1 MTGLTEFWDV
11 SDEVLL
17 LHRGCLR
24 YDRRESWRHAR
35 WQVAP
40 NPWEDIRVLEQ
51 AKVYCGEV
59 YECVLEQAS
68 SLLNRVHG
76 LNEPRSYWRVIVGP
90 WLLHHVHVTYERYCA
105 LRSATSGQ
113 PMLHTRVLPEGM
125 RITPLDTRHF
135 SHLSASSDF
144 FNWRLYSHLL
154 RALKLPNLVME
165 EIVLTPD
172 SLRAVERQ
180 RHDIPRGSRARAL
193 VRKAVLGV
201 TPSLYG
207 VVAPRVLLGK
217 IDMGAVDRLRLLL
230 RLRSFRAATTVL
242 FHRSSSDGVI
252 RDERIRHA
260 FEGLISRDDFM
271 AVLISTLGEYFP
283 YVHLEGFA
291 RVRARVK
298 GIWARPPAVLVSSD
312 WYYDE
317 SFKIVA
323 AESRKKGSW
332 LIGLQHGGGYGTYRV
347 LPQEDLETAIVDRW
361 LSYGW
366 RPAGPGVIQPLA
378 HPRFRSPRRRMF
390 ARRRPR
396 TILFVTTNYPRYP
409 IRLESRECPLG
420 RFDIGLDWRD
430 RFVQRLAPALHSRLL
445 FAFSEA
451 DLEWGQRERLLK
463 LGVPLRVKTIGCK
476 PFLAAAR
483 IAVVEY
489 NGTAALEILSANI
502 PTVLFW
508 NGQYGGLRA
517 DAKPYYD
524 RLRVAGILL
533 DTPEEAAER
542 VSDLYDDPLS
552 WWQQE
557 HVQGAR
563 QAFVDRYARA
573 DINWLAEW
581 VREISGA
588 VWAGERRQA
597 MMADLPGDYRN
608 AEG

>member
-1 MTGLTEFWDV
+1 MFLAMTGLTEFWDV
-11 SDEVLL
+11 HDEVLL

-24 YDRRESWRHAR
+24 YDRRDSWRHAR

-40 NPWEDIRVLEQ
+40 NPWEDVRVLEQ

-59 YECVLEQAS
+59 YECMLEQAS
-68 SLLNRVHG
+68 GLLNRIHG
-76 LNEPRSYWRVIVGP
+76 LNEPTSYWRVIVGP

-105 LRSATSGQ
+105 LRSVAGDQ
-113 PMLHTRVLPEGM
+113 PTLHTRILPEGM
-125 RITPLDTRHF
+125 RITPIDTRHF
-135 SHLSASSDF
+135 LRLATSSDF
-144 FNWRLYSHLL
+144 FNWQLYSHLL

-165 EIVLTPD
+165 ETVLTPD
-172 SLRAVERQ
+172 TLRAVELQ

-207 VVAPRVLLGK
+207 VVAPRVLLGQ

-230 RLRSFRAATTVL
+230 RLRSFHAATTVL
-242 FHRSSSDGVI
+242 LNRSSSDGVV
-252 RDERIRHA
+252 RDEHVRHA
-260 FEGLISRDDFM
+260 FDGLVSRDDFM

-291 RVRARVK
+291 RARARVK

-312 WYYDE
+312 WYNDE

-323 AESRKKGSW
+323 AESRKGGSW

-366 RPAGPGVIQPLA
+366 RPVGPGVIQPLA
-378 HPRFRSPRRRMF
+378 HPRFRSPRRRIF

-396 TILFVTTNYPRYP
+396 TILFVTTTYARYP
-409 IRLESRECPLG
+409 SRMQSRECPLG
-420 RFDIGLDWRD
+420 RLLDWRD
-430 RFVQRLAPALHSRLL
+430 RFAQRLAPALHSRLL
-445 FAFSEA
+445 FAFA
-451 DLEWGQRERLLK
+451 GPDLVWGQRERLIE
-463 LGVPLRVKTIGCK
+463 LGVPLRVKTIGYR

-489 NGTAALEILSANI
+489 NGTSALEILSANI

-508 NGQYGGLRA
+508 NSHNEGLRA

-524 RLRVAGILL
+524 QLRVAGILL

-542 VSDLYDDPLS
+542 VSELYDDPLS

-563 QAFVDRYARA
+563 QAFVDRHARA
-573 DINWLAEW
+573 DTNWLAEW
-581 VREISGA
+581 ARVLSGA
-588 VWAGERRQA
+588 VRDGERRQA
-597 MMADLPGDYRN
+597 MMADLPGDLSDR
-608 AEG
+608 